1 MGFCVF
7 HYIKFSYFHQQRTDH
22 SQHNG
27 SDMSQNH
34 ITARMDMGGMSMP
47 SGSDSSSS
55 STMDMSGHM
64 MGMSDMMMVFFTS
77 TGTPLYSKAWTPGS
91 AGTYAGTC
99 IFLIVLAFIFRG
111 LLALRCRF
119 TELWNRSTVNDFW
132 RNTSDLELGAAG
144 QKREPWRI
152 NKALTRAILD
162 TILAGVSYLL

>member
-1 MGFCVF
+1 
-7 HYIKFSYFHQQRTDH
+7 
-22 SQHNG
+22 
-27 SDMSQNH
+27 
-34 ITARMDMGGMSMP
+34 
-47 SGSDSSSS
+47 
-55 STMDMSGHM
+55 MDMSGHM

-77 TGTPLYSKAWTPGS
+77 TGTPLYSKAWTPGG

-99 IFLIVLAFIFRG
+99 IFLILLAFIFRG

-119 TELWNRSTVNDFW
+119 TELWNRSTGNDFW
-132 RNTSDLELGAAG
+132 KNTSDLELGAAG

>member
-1 MGFCVF
+1 
-7 HYIKFSYFHQQRTDH
+7 
-22 SQHNG
+22 
-27 SDMSQNH
+27 
-34 ITARMDMGGMSMP
+34 
-47 SGSDSSSS
+47 
-55 STMDMSGHM
+55 MDMSGHM

-99 IFLIVLAFIFRG
+99 IFLIALAFIFRG
-111 LLALRCRF
+111 LLAIRCRF
-119 TELWNRSTVNDFW
+119 TELWNRSTGNDFW
-132 RNTSDLELGAAG
+132 RNATDLELGAAG